1 MPMPSAIELQFDD
14 VPAAGPLLTGHV
26 YQRAALHRRFGGNTT
41 KGIVPS
47 KREKVV
53 LLFHTKEKIQQF
65 YSDGYDPAEGV
76 YWYSGEGTVGDMK
89 WNKENCAIRD
99 HESNNTDMYLFERA
113 QRKGGFWRLY
123 GMVKCLGYKE
133 EIRPDKNR
141 DNRKAIIFSLLPI
154 TTSVSEE
161 ENLTYSLRK
170 NNADLSVLRD
180 AARIVPAVAGRRQ
193 TAQQVYT
200 RSEKIKKYVL
210 ARAAGRCELCGGNA
224 PFLTKKDIG
233 YLEVHHINRLADDG
247 LESIDTVGAVC
258 PNCHR
263 QCHYGKDA
271 DQCNTRL
278 QSAVDNIENLSR
290 QQQNT

>member
-1 MPMPSAIELQFDD
+1 MPKPSTIEFQFDD
-14 VPAAGPLLTGHV
+14 VPTAGKLLTGHV
-26 YQRAALHRRFGGNTT
+26 YQRAALHHRFGGNTT

-76 YWYSGEGTVGDMK
+76 YWYSGEGTVGDMR
-89 WNKENCAIRD
+89 WNTENRAIRD
-99 HESNNTDMYLFERA
+99 HEGNNADMYLFERA

-133 EIRPDKNR
+133 EIRLDKNKAK
-141 DNRKAIIFSLLPI
+141 RKAIVFSLLPI
-154 TTSVSEE
+154 TSNVSEE
-161 ENLTYSLRK
+161 ENIAYPLHKK
-170 NNADLSVLRD
+170 NSDLSAIRE
-180 AARIVPAVAGRRQ
+180 AARKAPTVAGRRQ
-193 TAQQVYT
+193 TAQQVYM
-200 RSEKIKKYVL
+200 RSERIKRYAL
-210 ARAAGRCELCGGNA
+210 ARASGKCELCGGNA

-247 LESIDTVGAVC
+247 LESIESVGAVC

-263 QCHYGKDA
+263 RCHYGKDA
-271 DQCNTRL
+271 DKCNAKL
-278 QSAVDNIENLSR
+278 QSVVDNIENV
-290 QQQNT
+290 